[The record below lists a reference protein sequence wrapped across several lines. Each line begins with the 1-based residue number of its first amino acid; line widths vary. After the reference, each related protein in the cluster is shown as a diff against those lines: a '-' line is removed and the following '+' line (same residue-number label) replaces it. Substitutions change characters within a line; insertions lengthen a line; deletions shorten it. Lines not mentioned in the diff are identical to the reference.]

1 MLKFDIIN
9 FLNKNPELT
18 DNGIEWNKNNPRYKE
33 QRVALYES
41 LDEIVK
47 CMDWLDSFYVP
58 SNRKKDET
66 NSYILKHYVEKYTGD
81 YISNGAFVTALMMK
95 TYTYKTEEDN
105 PNVFIRMHPKPL
117 RDHRIIYKDRKQAC

>member
-66 NSYILKHYVEKYTGD
+66 NSYILKHYVEKYFKQ
-81 YISNGAFVTALMMK
+81 YISNGSFVAAYMMK
-95 TYTYKTEEDN
+95 NYDYKAEEDN
-105 PNVFIRMHPKPL
+105 PVIYIRLHPKPL
-117 RDHRIIYKDRKQAC
+117 ADHRILYRNR

>member
-1 MLKFDIIN
+1 MLKYDIIL
-9 FLNKNPELT
+9 FLKNNPELT
-18 DNGIEWNKNNPRYKE
+18 YYGVEWNRDDPRYKE
-33 QRVALYES
+33 QRVDLYES

-66 NSYILKHYVEKYTGD
+66 NSYALKHYVEKYTGS
-81 YISNGAFVTALMMK
+81 YTPNGAFVTALMMK
-95 TYTYKTEEDN
+95 TYTYETERDN

-117 RDHRIIYKDRKQAC
+117 RDHKIIYKERKQVC

>member
-9 FLNKNPELT
+9 FLNKNLELT
-18 DNGIEWNKNNPRYKE
+18 DIGIEWNKNNPRYKE

-47 CMDWLDSFYVP
+47 CMDWLDSVYVP

-66 NSYILKHYVEKYTGD
+66 NSYTLKHYVEKYFKQ
-81 YISNGAFVTALMMK
+81 YISNGAFVAAYKMK
-95 TYTYKTEEDN
+95 NYDYKAEEDS
-105 PNVFIRMHPKPL
+105 PVIYVRLHPKPL
-117 RDHRIIYKDRKQAC
+117 ADHRVLYRDR